1 MSKMAVDRAHS
12 WAWAMAD
19 VKVSLPLCPAR
30 MLNACGICAK
40 LELICVRLVLRM
52 CVRVSGRSDCMMSAG
67 LRGFGY
73 GFIYRAIASAVHVE
87 QSNLFLYITYCRGRG
102 CCLVRF
108 HYEPIRDGRLSARA
122 GCGDPACT
130 VPLRTWHWPPH
141 TSVGPFAV
149 PEQPHST
156 RSVYFIGSRLHRYT
170 VQPWWVV

>member
-1 MSKMAVDRAHS
+1 MAVDRAHS

-87 QSNLFLYITYCRGRG
+87 QRIYFYILLTAADAAVASFGSTTNRYATVDSPRERGAGTR
-102 CCLVRF
+102 
-108 HYEPIRDGRLSARA
+108 RA
-122 GCGDPACT
+122 PYRCAPGTGHHT
-130 VPLRTWHWPPH
+130 PP
-141 TSVGPFAV
+141 
-149 PEQPHST
+149 
-156 RSVYFIGSRLHRYT
+156 
-170 VQPWWVV
+170 